1 MCELAEHIAVS
12 AMRDSW
18 PLLEQIR
25 FPPIRRGRLDTLQL
39 NVGYRCNQSCVHCH
53 VNAGPTR
60 IEEMPGEI
68 IDTALLFLERRRIAT
83 LDITGGA
90 PELNPH
96 FRRLVSAARAM
107 GVRVMDRCNLTVIE
121 VAGQEDLPEFLAGEQ
136 VEIVASLPCYLED
149 NVDRQRGKGVFE
161 ASIRALRRLNALGYG
176 REQSSLVLNL
186 VYNPQGPS
194 LPPPQD
200 ALEAD
205 YKRVLAERYDIV
217 FNRLYT
223 LANMPIQ
230 RFGAILLAK
239 GEFDRYLALLQGA
252 HLDGN
257 IERVM
262 CRSLISVDWQGYVYD
277 CDFNQMLDLPLL
289 DRKRRR
295 PLRLADVLDIELEG
309 RPIRVAGHCYGCTAG
324 QGSSCGGA
332 LKEAAE

>member
-1 MCELAEHIAVS
+1 
-12 AMRDSW
+12 MRDTW
-18 PLLEQIR
+18 PLLRQIT

-39 NVGYRCNQSCVHCH
+39 NVGYRCNQSCIHCH

-60 IEEMPGEI
+60 TEEMSGEI
-68 IDTALLFLERRRIAT
+68 IDAALIFLERRRITT

-96 FRRLVSAARAM
+96 FRRVVSAARAM

-121 VAGQEDLPEFLAGEQ
+121 VAGQEDLPEFLAAEQ

-161 ASIRALRRLNALGYG
+161 SSIRALQRLNALGYG
-176 REQSSLVLNL
+176 CEHSSLVLNL

-205 YKRVLAERYDIV
+205 YKRVLAERYGIV
-217 FNRLYT
+217 FNRLFT

-239 GEFDRYLALLQGA
+239 GEFDRYLGLLQAA
-252 HLDGN
+252 HLDCN
-257 IERVM
+257 IDRVM

-289 DRKRRR
+289 EHRGRR
-295 PLRLADVLDIELEG
+295 PLQLTDLLDAELEG